1 MSYLNDLNPAQRAA
15 VLYTDGPLLVL
26 AGAGS
31 GKTRVITYK
40 IAYVLDRLGADPAHI
55 LAVTFT
61 NKAAEEM
68 RQRVARLL
76 GTDSSRA
83 LPWIGTF
90 HGFCARLLRHHIE
103 SLGQGYTSG
112 FSIYDEDDQLRLIHT
127 CLRERGLDER
137 ILHPRALQARI
148 SRAKSRGLAPADLR
162 DDPEWTLTPERALAL
177 SLFEQYEQRLRAA
190 NALDFDDL
198 LLKAVA
204 LLRQEQRLRARYRE
218 QFRFILVDEYQDTN
232 RLQLELLLL
241 LAADEAARATAGER
255 KRHLCVVGDPDQSIY
270 RWRGADLHNVLEF
283 ERYFPNA
290 RIVTLERNYR
300 STKTILAVANAV
312 IRHNTKRPEKVLW
325 TENEEGPPLGYYA
338 AETAEEEAEFVVEQ
352 IRWHMERDPQTRVA
366 VLYRTNAQSRLFEE
380 ACRRAGLPFR
390 IVGGFSFY
398 KRTEIR
404 DVLAY
409 VRLALNPW
417 DDESLRRILNVPPR
431 GIGKKTLE
439 ALEHLAH
446 TAQLPLWDALQ
457 LALIE
462 RRLPER
468 TLESARAFVQLIER
482 LRASVQQGTIAETF
496 RLAIHETGYAYALRE
511 RTHWA
516 TDPREAESRLQN
528 LEELLSAAVEAD
540 ERGETVREFVDR
552 AALVSDADDY
562 DPNAPITLMTMHSA
576 KGLEFPIVF
585 IVGLEEGLFPHA
597 RSSDDPEEL
606 EEERRL
612 FYVAITRAERQLYLT
627 YARTRR
633 RQGEPTSTTPS
644 RFLRELPPDLLED
657 LSATTKRSAD
667 TGPTYHSIA
676 QIEPFFRARDRTI
689 SLGRSRAAAQDVP
702 RERREEASVPV
713 RPRFPIGARVRH
725 PRYGVGQVISREET
739 DAFVTLTVAFPGAG
753 KRKFVE
759 GIAPLELVS

>member
-1 MSYLNDLNPAQRAA
+1 MTYLDDLNPAQRAA

-40 IAYVLDRLGADPAHI
+40 IAYVVDRLGADPARI

-76 GTDSSRA
+76 GRSAPRA

-90 HGFCARLLRHHIE
+90 HGFCARLLRRHIE
-103 SLGQGYTSG
+103 DLGQGYTSD
-112 FSIYDEDDQLRLIHT
+112 FSIYDEDDQLRLIHL
-127 CLRERGLDER
+127 CLRECGVEER
-137 ILHPRALQARI
+137 VLHPRAVQARI
-148 SRAKSRGLAPADLR
+148 SRAKSRGFTPADLR
-162 DDPEWTLTPERALAL
+162 DDPEWTMTPERALAL
-177 SLFEQYEQRLRAA
+177 SLFEQYERRLRAA

-204 LLRQEQRLRARYRE
+204 LLRQQPHLRARYRE
-218 QFRFILVDEYQDTN
+218 RFRFILVDEYQDTN

-241 LAADEAARATAGER
+241 LAADEASRAASPEPE
-255 KRHLCVVGDPDQSIY
+255 RHLCVVGDPDQSIY
-270 RWRGADLHNVLEF
+270 RWRGADPHNVLEF
-283 ERYFPNA
+283 ERHFPNA
-290 RIVTLERNYR
+290 RVVMLDRNYR

-312 IRHNTKRPEKVLW
+312 IRHNTRRVEKALW
-325 TENEEGPPLGYYA
+325 TENEDGPPVGYYA
-338 AETAEEEAEFVVEQ
+338 AETAEGEAAFVVER
-352 IRWHMERDPQTRVA
+352 IRQHMQRDPHTRAA

-398 KRTEIR
+398 KRAEVR

-431 GIGKKTLE
+431 GIGKKTLD
-439 ALEHLAH
+439 ALERLAH
-446 TAQLPLWDALQ
+446 MARLPLWDALQ
-457 LALIE
+457 VAVIE

-468 TLESARAFVQLIER
+468 VRESARAFLELIER
-482 LRASVQQGTIAETF
+482 LRACVRRGTLAEAL
-496 RLAIHETGYAYALRE
+496 RLAIHETGYARALRE
-511 RTHWA
+511 RTLAA
-516 TDPREAESRLQN
+516 TDPREVENRLSN
-528 LEELLSAAVEAD
+528 LEELLSAAAEAE
-540 ERGETVREFVDR
+540 ERGETVRDFVDR
-552 AALVSDADDY
+552 AALVSEADDY
-562 DPNAPITLMTMHSA
+562 DPNAPVTLMTMHSA

-597 RSSDDPEEL
+597 RSRNDPEQL

-612 FYVAITRAERQLYLT
+612 FYVAITRAQHRLYLT
-627 YARTRR
+627 HARVRR
-633 RQGEPTSTTPS
+633 RQGELAETTPS
-644 RFLRELPPDLLED
+644 RFLQELPPDLLDD
-657 LSATTKRSAD
+657 LSATAKGSAD
-667 TGPTYHSIA
+667 TGPPLRSLA
-676 QIEPFFRARDRTI
+676 PDEPSSRIRGQMVSWER
-689 SLGRSRAAAQDVP
+689 RRAAVP
-702 RERREEASVPV
+702 RASREHGEEASSP
-713 RPRFPIGARVRH
+713 PRFPVGARVRH
-725 PRYGVGQVISREET
+725 PLYGIGRVLMREQT
-739 DAFVTLTVAFPGAG
+739 DAHIMLTVAFPGAG

-759 GIAPLELVS
+759 GVAPLELVS

>member
-1 MSYLNDLNPAQRAA
+1 MSYLDDLNPAQRAA

-40 IAYVLDRLGADPAHI
+40 IAYVLDRLGADPAQI

-68 RQRVARLL
+68 RHRVAQLL
-76 GTDSSRA
+76 DTDSSRA

-90 HGFCARLLRHHIE
+90 HGFCARLLRRHIE
-103 SLGQGYTSG
+103 SLGQGYTSD
-112 FSIYDEDDQLRLIHT
+112 FSIYDEDDQLRLIQA

-137 ILHPRALQARI
+137 TLSARAIHARI
-148 SRAKSRGLAPADLR
+148 SRAKSRGLTPADLR
-162 DDPEWTLTPERALAL
+162 DDPEWTMTPERALAL
-177 SLFEQYEQRLRAA
+177 ALFEHYEQRLRAA

-204 LLRQEQRLRARYRE
+204 LLRQEQQLCARYRE

-241 LAADEAARATAGER
+241 LAADDAPRAMP
-255 KRHLCVVGDPDQSIY
+255 KHLCVVGDPDQSIY

-283 ERYFPNA
+283 ERHFPNA
-290 RIVTLERNYR
+290 RIVALERNYR
-300 STKTILAVANAV
+300 STKTILAIANAV
-312 IRHNTKRPEKVLW
+312 IRHNTRRLEKVLW
-325 TENEEGPPLGYYA
+325 TENDDGPPVGYYA
-338 AETAEEEAEFVVEQ
+338 AETADGEAEFVVEQ
-352 IRWHMERDPQTRVA
+352 IRRHLERDPRTRVA

-409 VRLALNPW
+409 VRLAVNPW
-417 DDESLRRILNVPPR
+417 DEESLRRILNVPPR

-439 ALEHLAH
+439 TLERLARTAHLS
-446 TAQLPLWDALQ
+446 LWDALQ

-468 TLESARAFVQLIER
+468 ALEGARAFVHLIER
-482 LRASVQQGTIAETF
+482 LRACARQGTIAETF
-496 RLAIHETGYAYALRE
+496 HLAIHETGYAHALRT
-511 RTHWA
+511 RALSA
-516 TDPREAESRLQN
+516 TDPQEAENRWQN
-528 LEELLSAAVEAD
+528 LEELLSAAAEAD

-597 RSSDDPEEL
+597 RSRHDPEEL

-612 FYVAITRAERQLYLT
+612 FYVAITRAQRHLYLT
-627 YARTRR
+627 HARTRR
-633 RQGEPTSTTPS
+633 RQGELTATPPS
-644 RFLRELPPDLLED
+644 RFLEELPPDLLED
-657 LSATTKRSAD
+657 LSVATR
-667 TGPTYHSIA
+667 PTYAGRTYNSIP
-676 QIEPFFRARDRTI
+676 QIEEFFRER
-689 SLGRSRAAAQDVP
+689 GRPIPLQKSRATAPHAA
-702 RERREEASVPV
+702 RAHREEVST
-713 RPRFPIGARVRH
+713 RFPVGVRVRH
-725 PRYGVGQVISREET
+725 PQYGIGRVVRREERG
-739 DAFVTLTVAFPGAG
+739 AAVMLTVAFPGAG
-753 KRKFVE
+753 ERKFVE
-759 GIAPLELVS
+759 GIAPLEILS

>member
-90 HGFCARLLRHHIE
+90 HGFCARLLRRHIE
-103 SLGQGYTSG
+103 SLHQGYTSD
-112 FSIYDEDDQLRLIHT
+112 FSIYDEDDQLRLIQT
-127 CLRERGLDER
+127 CLREHGLQER
-137 ILHPRALQARI
+137 MLHPRAIQARI
-148 SRAKSRGLAPADLR
+148 SRAKSRGLTPTDLQ
-162 DDPEWTLTPERALAL
+162 DDPEWTQTPERALAL
-177 SLFEQYEQRLRAA
+177 SIFEQYEQRLRAA

-198 LLKAVA
+198 LLRAVA
-204 LLRQEQRLRARYRE
+204 LLRQERLLCDRYRE

-241 LAADEAARATAGER
+241 LAADEPTRVTAKER
-255 KRHLCVVGDPDQSIY
+255 KHHLCVVGDPDQSIY
-270 RWRGADLHNVLEF
+270 RWRGADPHNVLEF

-290 RIVTLERNYR
+290 RIVTLEKNYR
-300 STKTILAVANAV
+300 STRTILAAANAV

-325 TENEEGPPLGYYA
+325 TENEDGPPVGYYA
-338 AETAEEEAEFVVEQ
+338 AGTAEEEAEFVVQ
-352 IRWHMERDPQTRVA
+352 RIRWHMERDPQAWVA
-366 VLYRTNAQSRLFEE
+366 VLYRTNAQSRLFED

-431 GIGKKTLE
+431 GIGKKTLD

-457 LALIE
+457 VALIE
-462 RRLPER
+462 RQLPER
-468 TLESARAFVQLIER
+468 TLESARAFVHLIER
-482 LRASVQQGTIAETF
+482 LRACAQHGTLAETF
-496 RLAIHETGYAYALRE
+496 RLAIHETGYARALRE
-511 RTHWA
+511 RTLLA
-516 TDPREAESRLQN
+516 TDPLEVENRLQN
-528 LEELLSAAVEAD
+528 LEELLGAAAEAD

-552 AALVSDADDY
+552 MALVSDADDY
-562 DPNAPITLMTMHSA
+562 DPDAPITLMTMHSA
-576 KGLEFPIVF
+576 KGLEFSTVF

-612 FYVAITRAERQLYLT
+612 FYVAITRAKRQLYLT

-644 RFLRELPPDLLED
+644 RFLRELPSDLLED
-657 LSATTKRSAD
+657 LSSTARRSSY
-667 TGPTYHSIA
+667 TGPTYHSIT
-676 QIEPFFRARDRTI
+676 QIEQFFQEHDRTA
-689 SLGRSRAAAQDVP
+689 SLRKSPIAAQGLL
-702 RERREEASVPV
+702 REPQGNASPLAP
-713 RPRFPIGARVRH
+713 PRFPIGARVRH
-725 PRYGVGQVISREET
+725 PHYGVGQIINREET

-759 GIAPLELVS
+759 GLAPLELVS